1 MKAFVKKLNY
11 YPVTVSDAVFFTGTN
26 KSLQEAIDNGEFFGL
41 QNKDVLEVIL
51 SKNIDKLSNYRGH
64 FPYDIYRLQS
74 SFRASSQK
82 GDFWIN
88 NELKQYNVDQ
98 SVLKPYGIVYYDG
111 TYFRTIDVPYSN
123 NNEPSGNYDVCIIGG
138 GAAGIG
144 AAYALKESGWRVCI
158 VERLDELGGT
168 HCNAGVG
175 LFLASPICAWYK
187 TLAQKWH
194 EKGVLGFKPKKFNST
209 DILGVGDGTPF
220 EKAFRAAQ
228 FVDEKG
234 LLNSFQGNYVTINDY
249 KMTQEYYND
258 LKDNIDIFINCELI
272 STYSDDSKKVSYITV
287 KNTLNGKV
295 FEITA
300 DYFIDCSG
308 DGVLFTHDER
318 LALDT
323 DYYIGEDGKD
333 RFNEPVYGVNP
344 ANHYGINTVEPIY
357 YNAASVYGA
366 GQKNP
371 PALTKYKRFD
381 GLVEKANFT
390 FTPFGDTDCV
400 SISKSYGTRMTAE
413 NFIDKP
419 YVWNMNDGR
428 DRVTALRK
436 GIDQGIRKLLA
447 IRESYRVAAEKTIDQ
462 TYLTKQITS
471 ANYQSEKIIAL
482 STWYVDIHNQSY
494 YVVSQIAN
502 GVPYESMIPKAY
514 SNVLVAGR
522 CFGAS
527 HIALSSVRLVKT
539 MMDMGHSAGIAIKQL
554 LDKQNA
560 AGSGERED
568 VRNVDVSALQQEIG
582 IADVISELETYFYG
596 DSVDYA
602 VVNL

>member
-1 MKAFVKKLNY
+1 MKGFIKKLSY
-11 YPVTVSDAVFFTGTN
+11 YPATVSDAVFFTGTN

-51 SKNIDKLSNYRGH
+51 SKNIDKLSNYRGY
-64 FPYDIYRLQS
+64 FPYDTYRTQR
-74 SFRASSQK
+74 SFRESSQK
-82 GDFWIN
+82 GDFWISN
-88 NELKQYNVDQ
+88 KLQQYNVDR

-144 AAYALKESGWRVCI
+144 AAYALKDSGWRVCI

-175 LFLASPICAWYK
+175 LFLASPICSWYK
-187 TLAQKWH
+187 TLAQGWY
-194 EKGVLGFKPKKFNST
+194 EKGILSLIPKKFQSK
-209 DILGVGDGTPF
+209 DLLGVGDGTPF

-272 STYSDDSKKVSYITV
+272 NTYSDDSKKVSYITV

-295 FEITA
+295 FDITA

-308 DGVLFTHDER
+308 DGALFTHDDR
-318 LALDT
+318 LKLDT

-333 RFNEPVYGVNP
+333 RFNESVYGKNP
-344 ANHYGINTVEPIY
+344 ANHYGINTVEPVY
-357 YNAASVYGA
+357 YNANLIYGA

-381 GLVEKANFT
+381 GLTVKSNFA
-390 FTPFGDTDCV
+390 FTPVGDSDCTSV
-400 SISKSYGTRMTAE
+400 SNSYGTQMTAE

-419 YVWNMNDGR
+419 YMWNMNDGR
-428 DRVTALRK
+428 DRVTALRN
-436 GIDQGIRKLLA
+436 GTDQGIRKLLA

-462 TYLTKQITS
+462 TYLSKQITS

-514 SNVLVAGR
+514 KNVLVAGR

-554 LDKQNA
+554 LDKQNT

-568 VRNVDVSALQQEIG
+568 VRNADVSAIQEEIG

-596 DSVDYA
+596 ESVDYS
-602 VVNL
+602 VVEL